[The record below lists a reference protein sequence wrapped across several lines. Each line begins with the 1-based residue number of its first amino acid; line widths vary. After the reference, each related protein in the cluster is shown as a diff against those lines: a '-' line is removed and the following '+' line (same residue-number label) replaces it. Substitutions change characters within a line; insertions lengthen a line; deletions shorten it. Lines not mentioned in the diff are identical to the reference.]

1 MKYGSI
7 CAATRRDGAAA
18 VRVVLT
24 GPSQCSL
31 LSRLDRHAG
40 FRRKEDADGTAFWPQ
55 RPRCHSKTSKDERG
69 EDVKGVSAVATDRC
83 AGCGRACQVEE
94 YAGIRPFLEPWKAR
108 HEYGNGSKR
117 LPKSQDGKEVH
128 WVAKDGH
135 DAMGVAE
142 ILCDLRDPAASVKK
156 IYKNG
161 RYPKGKVYYFL
172 VHSHPH
178 TPSST
183 PPTNFF
189 HPSLSPRTV

>member
-69 EDVKGVSAVATDRC
+69 EDVKGVSAVAADRC
-83 AGCGRACQVEE
+83 AGCGRACPVEE
-94 YAGIRPFLEPWKAR
+94 DAGIRPFLEPWKTR
-108 HEYGNGSKR
+108 PEHGNDSKH
-117 LPKSQDGKEVH
+117 LPKSQDRAALGP
-128 WVAKDGH
+128 VAKHG
-135 DAMGVAE
+135 
-142 ILCDLRDPAASVKK
+142 S
-156 IYKNG
+156 
-161 RYPKGKVYYFL
+161 
-172 VHSHPH
+172 
-178 TPSST
+178 PSI
-183 PPTNFF
+183 PPGSNF
-189 HPSLSPRTV
+189 R